1 MQNSE
6 YWKQRFTQLEAAQ
19 NRMGA
24 ETFADI
30 ERQYQRAQRE
40 IEGQIARWH
49 QRFADN
55 NGITLAEA
63 RKMLDKGELKELKWD
78 IQEYIKYGQE
88 NAVSGKWMKEL
99 ENASARFHISRLEA
113 LKIQTQQSMETLFA
127 RQNGALTAAMG
138 KMYKSS
144 YYRTAYEVQKG
155 FNIGWDIAGVDQRT
169 LEKVISKPWAAD
181 GKNFSERIW
190 SNKERLIRE
199 VHNELTQNILLGA
212 DPQKAIDK
220 IAKKMNT
227 SKHNAG
233 RLVMTEEAYFSS
245 AAQRDCFNELDVEQY
260 EIVATLDSHTSDIC
274 RSLDGKVF
282 PMKDYE
288 AGVTA
293 PPFHVYCRS
302 TTVPYFDDDFGQP
315 GERAARDEETGKT
328 YYVPADM
335 SYQDWKEAFVDGGD
349 KSGLVEHRDEN
360 KMLHYKRNTELQNT
374 FVPAKTIEEAQ
385 TFAEQYCEQGS
396 IDRTFKG
403 KADFKGISL
412 EHANEINEALEE
424 IYQSYDIPKISG
436 IKTIDPKSAKGK
448 KLFSSSDTVM
458 AYSPAENGIYVN
470 KAILKNK
477 DTLDAYNRKGEE
489 AWDIV
494 MGNMDKL
501 SGRQR
506 ELAERYKAAGRDL
519 VGNGTVKDYFMHEM
533 GHHMQWEGFDGKT
546 YNAVGEKM
554 SQYSGKI
561 SGYATASKSEY
572 FAESFAAYM
581 KGERDILDPDYVAF
595 LDKKL
600 IAKDAGSGIIKPRKE
615 DLSEYLGKKIVK
627 TDNQSVREWY
637 YANVSD
643 IPNQIDKTKSFDE
656 QVKQAFELRNK
667 YKHEARVAM
676 SDVKKA
682 QELEEIRPAP
692 SFEELVES
700 KMKRKNMTREE
711 ALQDI
716 LKTASKTNS
725 DVNKEFGL

>member
-78 IQEYIKYGQE
+78 VQEYIKRGQE

-127 RQNGALTAAMG
+127 KQDRALTAAMG

-169 LEKVISKPWAAD
+169 VEKIISKPWAAD

-245 AAQRDCFNELDVEQY
+245 TAQRDCFNELDVEQY

-315 GERAARDEETGKT
+315 GERAARDEATGKT

-335 SYQDWKEAFVDGGD
+335 SYQEWKEAFVDGGD
-349 KSGLVEHRDEN
+349 KSRLAEVNEKSITKEADYLVRSHVPGVDVTAERAVVNKVISSMPSKVQRALNSGTIIDIGKEGASQYDYVHDILYIAKGADE
-360 KMLHYKRNTELQNT
+360 TEVIHEIGHMVENRLMDSEKVKILKKKFLQNAPVNDIVT
-374 FVPAKTIEEAQ
+374 
-385 TFAEQYCEQGS
+385 
-396 IDRTFKG
+396 
-403 KADFKGISL
+403 
-412 EHANEINEALEE
+412 E
-424 IYQSYDIPKISG
+424 IYYDASG
-436 IKTIDPKSAKGK
+436 NPREIF
-448 KLFSSSDTVM
+448 L
-458 AYSPAENGIYVN
+458 
-470 KAILKNK
+470 LK
-477 DTLDAYNRKGEE
+477 
-489 AWDIV
+489 
-494 MGNMDKL
+494 MDGL
-501 SGRQR
+501 
-506 ELAERYKAAGRDL
+506 
-519 VGNGTVKDYFMHEM
+519 
-533 GHHMQWEGFDGKT
+533 
-546 YNAVGEKM
+546 
-554 SQYSGKI
+554 I
-561 SGYATASKSEY
+561 SEY
-572 FAESFAAYM
+572 QGRIYANDWSEIY
-581 KGERDILDPDYVAF
+581 DDNWN
-595 LDKKL
+595 
-600 IAKDAGSGIIKPRKE
+600 IKPE
-615 DLSEYLGKKIVK
+615 LMQEFMSEPF
-627 TDNQSVREWY
+627 REY
-637 YANVSD
+637 IMN
-643 IPNQIDKTKSFDE
+643 PKRTKNEFPE
-656 QVKQAFELRNK
+656 FYEL
-667 YKHEARVAM
+667 
-676 SDVKKA
+676 
-682 QELEEIRPAP
+682 IR
-692 SFEELVES
+692 EVVE
-700 KMKRKNMTREE
+700 
-711 ALQDI
+711 
-716 LKTASKTNS
+716 
-725 DVNKEFGL
+725 